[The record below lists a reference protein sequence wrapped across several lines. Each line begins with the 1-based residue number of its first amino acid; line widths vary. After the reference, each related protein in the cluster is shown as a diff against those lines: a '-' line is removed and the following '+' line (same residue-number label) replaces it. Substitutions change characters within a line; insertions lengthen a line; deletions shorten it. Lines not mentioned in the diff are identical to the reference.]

1 MRFTR
6 AAAELLYRRGRHVSK
21 NYREIFARRGERP
34 RVLLL
39 TEFSASPCGLRE
51 IHGGYTRQSRCERT
65 NFPNIL
71 APPPPARGG
80 RGVQGHTILRSRDRV
95 PANFSLADR
104 FHPFDI
110 VPDTRRRRRRR
121 VYSAAKF
128 ELFVSTNYRGIS
140 SHRSRILNK
149 YS

>member
-71 APPPPARGG
+71 APPLLRAEA
-80 RGVQGHTILRSRDRV
+80 GVCKGTPYCAHAIVYRLIFPSPTGFTPSISFLTREEGVDEESIPQPNSSCSFQQIIAESRV
-95 PANFSLADR
+95 IAHGS
-104 FHPFDI
+104 
-110 VPDTRRRRRRR
+110 
-121 VYSAAKF
+121 
-128 ELFVSTNYRGIS
+128 
-140 SHRSRILNK
+140 
-149 YS
+149 